1 MDELTIDLQKYGQ
14 LLAEAAPGIIESPE
28 EHERLLTLA
37 EALMDKGDRLTAEER
52 KLLELMVV
60 LIEIFE
66 REVEAAE
73 GEGEGEGD
81 DDDQPEPANHPA
93 PFPHE
98 TLERL
103 LKARD
108 WGSEV
113 LNDIFGNPRLA
124 ADALAGRKTISRGQA
139 KALGQMFRVPPKLFL
154 RD

>member
-37 EALMDKGDRLTAEER
+37 EALMDKGDLLTAEER

-73 GEGEGEGD
+73 GDGD
-81 DDDQPEPANHPA
+81 DDDQPEQGNHPA